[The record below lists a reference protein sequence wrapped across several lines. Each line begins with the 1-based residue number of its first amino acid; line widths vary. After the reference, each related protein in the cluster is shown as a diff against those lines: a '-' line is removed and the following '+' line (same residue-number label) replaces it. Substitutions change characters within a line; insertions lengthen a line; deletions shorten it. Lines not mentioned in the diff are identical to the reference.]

1 MAEELEIIA
10 EKREE
15 VTKGKLKEYRAKG
28 YIPAVSYG
36 AKHPPVSLW
45 VRYKNIVDLM
55 KKYSIE
61 GTVFNLKLDNK
72 TYPVIIKEIQ
82 KDPITDRPIH
92 IDFQIISLKEKVEV
106 KVPIHLVGE
115 ETALKLTGGIIDFP
129 LREVRI
135 KCLPKDIPKYI
146 EVDVSHLKIGQAIT
160 VKDIPQ
166 EKFTILEPPDT
177 IVVHVLSKKVEEVGV
192 TSEASESLAGR
203 QEPEVISKGK
213 KAETEETSESKK
225 WDLFFR
231 FLGGDDLLWR

>member
-10 EKREE
+10 EKREL
-15 VTKGKLKEYRAKG
+15 VTKSKLKEYRAKG

-36 AKHPPVSLW
+36 TKNPTVNLW
-45 VRYKNIVDLM
+45 VRYKNIMDLM

-61 GTVFNLKLDNK
+61 GTVFNLRVEDK

-82 KDPITDRPIH
+82 KDPLTDKPIH

-115 ETALKLTGGIIDFP
+115 ETAIKLTGGMIDFP

-135 KCLPKDIPKYI
+135 KCLPRDIPKYI

-177 IVVHVLSKKVEEVGV
+177 IIVHVLSKKTEEIAA
-192 TSEASESLAGR
+192 TSEAAESIGIK
-203 QEPEVISKGK
+203 QEPEVIAKGK
-213 KAETEETSESKK
+213 KAEADSDASASKK
-225 WDLFFR
+225 
-231 FLGGDDLLWR
+231 